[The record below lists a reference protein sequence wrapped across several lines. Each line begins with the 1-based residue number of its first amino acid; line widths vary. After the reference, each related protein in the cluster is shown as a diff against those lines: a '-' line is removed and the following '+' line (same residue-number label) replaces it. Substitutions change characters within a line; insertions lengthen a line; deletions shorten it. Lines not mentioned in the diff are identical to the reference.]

1 MSFWK
6 QSDPQNVTN
15 VTVSEEVK
23 MFEDLEK
30 WTIYCGQVSA
40 FTRIGEGPRSQ
51 VECIRTSEDGNY
63 YYLVKPREN
72 WVTFLRKQFEKC
84 RCFYAFH
91 TFLSV
96 FMSSISSLIFFCTS
110 LSISSTVSPVL
121 CFPLSRSP
129 APYYLWPAFL
139 LSFISGLLSSS
150 SLQCLPLHI
159 FLYLH
164 SMMFLTG
171 SPVYLLIPCLCHL
184 NLASLTFSAMF
195 ATPHLLISLFDNVSE
210 GSSSSFLLR
219 VHTISTLLPSPSLQC
234 LPPHIFFWSLHLII
248 SLTVVLPFFL
258 LHVTHT
264 ISVLLPSSL
273 KYLPPDFNCYHEKKT
288 NGFKLFIT

>member
-1 MSFWK
+1 VTPPPNIIWHNVSSTSIKSTWKPIPPHLHNGIVIGYDMSFWK

-129 APYYLWPAFL
+129 APYYL
-139 LSFISGLLSSS
+139 
-150 SLQCLPLHI
+150 
-159 FLYLH
+159 
-164 SMMFLTG
+164 
-171 SPVYLLIPCLCHL
+171 
-184 NLASLTFSAMF
+184 
-195 ATPHLLISLFDNVSE
+195 
-210 GSSSSFLLR
+210 
-219 VHTISTLLPSPSLQC
+219 
-234 LPPHIFFWSLHLII
+234 
-248 SLTVVLPFFL
+248 
-258 LHVTHT
+258 
-264 ISVLLPSSL
+264 
-273 KYLPPDFNCYHEKKT
+273 
-288 NGFKLFIT
+288 